1 MIRNQWYPILLPED
15 IKNDK
20 PLGVKRMG
28 QNLVL
33 WRDIEGNL
41 ICQDARCPH
50 KGADLGD
57 GRMRGNSVE
66 CRYHG
71 FRYGPDGRCV
81 AVPSLGSDARI
92 PATLKVKTYPVR
104 EHVGLV
110 WLWWGEDRAELPEIL
125 VPPEVEQN
133 PRLYATKRWT
143 RPVHYTRYIE
153 SVLEFY
159 HVTFVHR
166 DHWFNA
172 VDYLFLYGTP
182 KKLGLDGRGRY
193 LAATKVEN
201 SHLEVDGL
209 TLRYSFD
216 HCEEADPANTNHYD
230 VTFAFPAMSHIVSK
244 QFEVTAWF
252 APIDDENTEIILR
265 WYEFPR
271 LKSTLRNKWLR
282 EFVPKMS
289 LYMEKWVQDPQDVRV
304 LLRQEPKVTDRGVS
318 KFIPIDELNAKY
330 VAMRAK
336 LLAENNGIVA
346 ESDAEAEEARPAAK
360 QPRPAAKQARPASR
374 KRTSGQVAEPSRSR
388 TRRTEVDADADGP
401 AAAMNGKAGAAGKA
415 KAGRSNG
422 AVPARSAEPAG
433 PRSAAHDEA
442 DPVSRSA

>member
-15 IKNDK
+15 ITNDK
-20 PLGVKRMG
+20 PFGVKRMG
-28 QNLVL
+28 ENLVL

-41 ICQDARCPH
+41 VCQEARCPH

-57 GRMRGNSVE
+57 GRLRGNSVE

-71 FRYGPDGRCV
+71 FRYGPDGHCV

-92 PATLKVKTYPVR
+92 PATLKIKRYPVR
-104 EHVGLV
+104 EHVGLI
-110 WLWWGEDRAELPEIL
+110 WLWWGDERAELPEIL
-125 VPPEVEQN
+125 VPSEVADN
-133 PRLYATKRWT
+133 PRLYATMRWT

-172 VDYLFLYGTP
+172 VDYLFLYGTLR
-182 KKLGLDGRGRY
+182 KLGLDGRRRY

-216 HCEEADPANTNHYD
+216 HCEEADPGNTNHYD
-230 VTFAFPAMSHIVSK
+230 VTFAFPSMSHIVSK

-271 LKSTLRNKWLR
+271 LKNTLRAERLR
-282 EFVPKMS
+282 KAVPKLS

-304 LLRQEPKVTDRGVS
+304 MLRQEPKMSGRGAS

-330 VAMRAK
+330 VAMRTK
-336 LLAENNGIVA
+336 LLAENNSEPALA
-346 ESDAEAEEARPAAK
+346 ELEAAPVV
-360 QPRPAAKQARPASR
+360 SR
-374 KRTSGQVAEPSRSR
+374 A
-388 TRRTEVDADADGP
+388 
-401 AAAMNGKAGAAGKA
+401 
-415 KAGRSNG
+415 
-422 AVPARSAEPAG
+422 PARKPRAKKAEPASG
-433 PRSAAHDEA
+433 EPEQDSI
-442 DPVSRSA
+442 SRSA